1 MAIKT
6 RSQLKNT
13 NRTFDNILDTIG
25 GPMNVKNY
33 TTEGTDLQ
41 LSNEDCGM
49 VFLGTIGTTTG
60 TSDGFTVYL
69 PAPVKGAY
77 FKIVNL
83 NAALGNNSG
92 AAILVKPTS
101 DGAGTAA
108 DLFVGKTIV
117 NNAITNVVAG
127 VDIVTFV
134 HNVSTCGDSLECVC
148 DGTNWFAILEADA
161 SGAATMA

>member
-1 MAIKT
+1 MGIKS
-6 RSQLKNT
+6 RSFLKNE
-13 NRTFDNILDTIG
+13 NRTFDNILDSIQ
-25 GPMNVKNY
+25 GPLGVKSY
-33 TTEGTDLQ
+33 TTEGTNLQ
-41 LSNEDCGM
+41 LTNEDCGM
-49 VFLGTIGTTTG
+49 VFLGTIGTDTG
-60 TSDGFTVYL
+60 TSDGFTVFL
-69 PAPVKGAY
+69 PAPVAGAY

-83 NAALGNNSG
+83 NATLGNNSG

-134 HNVSTCGDSLECVC
+134 HNVSTCGDSVECVC
-148 DGTNWFAILEADA
+148 DGTNWFAIVEADA
-161 SGAATMA
+161 SGAMTMA

>member
-1 MAIKT
+1 MGLKT
-6 RSQLKNT
+6 KAFLKNQ
-13 NRTFDNILDTIG
+13 NRDFNNIIDSMQ
-25 GPMNVKNY
+25 GPLHVKNY

-41 LSNEDCGM
+41 LTNDDCGM
-49 VFLGTIGTTTG
+49 VFLGTIGTDTG
-60 TSDGFTVYL
+60 TSDGFTVFL

-83 NAALGNNSG
+83 NATLGNNANG
-92 AAILVKPTS
+92 AILVKPTS

-117 NNAITNVVAG
+117 NNVITNVVAG

-134 HNVSTCGDSLECVC
+134 HNVSTCGDSIECVC
-148 DGTNWFAILEADA
+148 DGTNWYAIVEADA
-161 SGAATMA
+161 SGAMTMA

>member
-1 MAIKT
+1 MALKQRSFLKT
-6 RSQLKNT
+6 Q
-13 NRTFDNILDTIG
+13 NRDFNNILDSMQ
-25 GPMNVKNY
+25 GPLNVLNY

-41 LSNEDCGM
+41 LTNDDCGM
-49 VFLGTIGTTTG
+49 VFLGTIGTDTG
-60 TSDGFTVYL
+60 TSDGFTVFL
-69 PAPVKGAY
+69 PAPTKGAY

-83 NAALGNNSG
+83 NATLGNNSN

-127 VDIVTFV
+127 VDIVEFV
-134 HNVSTCGDSLECVC
+134 ENVSTCGDSLECVC
-148 DGTNWFAILEADA
+148 DGTNWYAICEADA
-161 SGAATMA
+161 SGAMTMA

>member
-1 MAIKT
+1 MGIKQ
-6 RSQLKNT
+6 RSFLKNE
-13 NRTFDNILDTIG
+13 NRTFDNILDSTL
-25 GPMNVKNY
+25 GPLNVKNY
-33 TTEGTDLQ
+33 TTEGTNLQ
-41 LSNEDCGM
+41 LSNKDCGM
-49 VFLGTIGTTTG
+49 VFLGTIGTDTG
-60 TSDGFTVYL
+60 TSDGFTVFL

-83 NAALGNNSG
+83 NATLGNNSG

-134 HNVSTCGDSLECVC
+134 HNISTCGDSVECVC
-148 DGTNWFAILEADA
+148 DGTNWFAIVEADA
-161 SGAATMA
+161 SGAMTMA

>member
-1 MAIKT
+1 MGIKS
-6 RSQLKNT
+6 RSFLKNE
-13 NRTFDNILDTIG
+13 NRTFDNILDSIQ
-25 GPMNVKNY
+25 GPLGVKSY
-33 TTEGTDLQ
+33 TTEGTNLQ
-41 LSNEDCGM
+41 LTNEDCGM
-49 VFLGTIGTTTG
+49 VFLGTIGTDTG
-60 TSDGFTVYL
+60 TSDGFTVFL
-69 PAPVKGAY
+69 PAPVAGAY

-83 NAALGNNSG
+83 NATLGNNSG

-134 HNVSTCGDSLECVC
+134 HNVSTCGDSIECVC
-148 DGTNWFAILEADA
+148 DGTNWYALVEADA
-161 SGAATMA
+161 SGAMTMA

>member
-1 MAIKT
+1 MALKQRSFLKT
-6 RSQLKNT
+6 Q
-13 NRTFDNILDTIG
+13 NRDFNNILDSMQ
-25 GPMNVKNY
+25 GPLNVLNY

-41 LSNEDCGM
+41 LTNDDCGM
-49 VFLGTIGTTTG
+49 VFLGTIGTDTG
-60 TSDGFTVYL
+60 TSDGFTVFL
-69 PAPVKGAY
+69 PAPTKGAY

-83 NAALGNNSG
+83 NATLGNNAN

-148 DGTNWFAILEADA
+148 DGTNWFAIVEADA
-161 SGAATMA
+161 SGAMTMA

>member
-1 MAIKT
+1 MGIKS
-6 RSQLKNT
+6 RSFLKNE
-13 NRTFDNILDTIG
+13 NRTFDNILDSIQ
-25 GPMNVKNY
+25 GPLGVKSY
-33 TTEGTDLQ
+33 TTEGTNLQ
-41 LSNEDCGM
+41 LTNEDCGM
-49 VFLGTIGTTTG
+49 VFLGTIGTDTG
-60 TSDGFTVYL
+60 TSDGFTVFL
-69 PAPVKGAY
+69 PAPVAGAY

-83 NAALGNNSG
+83 NATLGNNSG

-134 HNVSTCGDSLECVC
+134 HNVSTCGDSIECVC
-148 DGTNWFAILEADA
+148 DGTNWYAIVEADA
-161 SGAATMA
+161 SGAMTMA

>member
-1 MAIKT
+1 MAIKS
-6 RSQLKNT
+6 RSFLKNE
-13 NRTFDNILDTIG
+13 NRDFNNILDTVG

-41 LSNEDCGM
+41 LTNDDCGM
-49 VFLGTIGTTTG
+49 VFLGTIGTDTG
-60 TSDGFTVYL
+60 TSDGFTVFL
-69 PAPVKGAY
+69 PAPTKGAY

-83 NAALGNNSG
+83 NATLGNNAN

-148 DGTNWFAILEADA
+148 DGTNWFAIVEADA
-161 SGAATMA
+161 SGAMTMA